1 MSTARPILVSNGAP
15 TALQRID
22 LHANVAG
29 GGYDERWLQ
38 DLIQA
43 CPEVLPTSEIEP
55 GFGRL
60 IGVATEVYCGH
71 GYIDNLFVT
80 ADGGIALVETKLWR
94 NPEARRAVVAQ
105 ALDYASALAQMSY
118 TEFERAALA
127 GLFPTAAP
135 KPTSLYEI
143 VAQQA
148 DALDEP
154 AFIDAVSINLRRGR
168 MLVIAAGDGLRSETK
183 VLAELLQSHAG
194 ARFTFALVAIE
205 LFRHGADEILAVP
218 RTIAKTVLIERGVVR
233 ILDDRAVVDPPPP
246 AVAPASGRSSASARV
261 TMTEEMFME
270 TMAARSPS
278 LPAAIRTFLDRAADL
293 GVRADWLA
301 SLNLKWDGGENGPVN
316 LGYIRKDGSLAT
328 DATSWKAGIEKAR
341 RYQEDLAE
349 ITGGRLVQRSE
360 SMGPFL
366 TAPDGR
372 TSVKIEQLLP
382 LHADAWL
389 EAIHNLINRFQAD
402 DMAART
408 PGLSA

>member
-1 MSTARPILVSNGAP
+1 M
-15 TALQRID
+15 
-22 LHANVAG
+22 
-29 GGYDERWLQ
+29 
-38 DLIQA
+38 
-43 CPEVLPTSEIEP
+43 
-55 GFGRL
+55 
-60 IGVATEVYCGH
+60 
-71 GYIDNLFVT
+71 
-80 ADGGIALVETKLWR
+80 
-94 NPEARRAVVAQ
+94 
-105 ALDYASALAQMSY
+105 
-118 TEFERAALA
+118 
-127 GLFPTAAP
+127 
-135 KPTSLYEI
+135 
-143 VAQQA
+143 
-148 DALDEP
+148 
-154 AFIDAVSINLRRGR
+154 
-168 MLVIAAGDGLRSETK
+168 
-183 VLAELLQSHAG
+183 
-194 ARFTFALVAIE
+194 
-205 LFRHGADEILAVP
+205 
-218 RTIAKTVLIERGVVR
+218 
-233 ILDDRAVVDPPPP
+233 DDRAVVDPPPP

-389 EAIHNLINRFQAD
+389 EAIHNLINRLQAD